1 MSHKHTVISPANI
14 AFVKYWGALD
24 LERAIPVQ
32 PSISMTLRNAVSHTT
47 VEASDA
53 SGPDEVL
60 MAAADGT
67 LAPAPQAFQERI
79 LPHLERLRQ
88 RAGHTAALKLAT
100 RNSFPSAAG
109 IASSASGFSA
119 LTLATA
125 GALGLDLSPQEA
137 SVLARLSGS
146 GSASRSVM
154 GGYVEW
160 PVSAAGKERS
170 DGDSGATEL
179 EAAAAQ
185 IADAGHWRL
194 ADVIVLVETGPKD
207 VSSLGGHRRATT
219 SPHFS
224 RRQELVPQRL
234 EAVREAIRRRDLEAL
249 GPVVE
254 EEAIELH
261 LVTMSSQP
269 PIFYW
274 QPATLAVM
282 AAVRRLRGEGLSAW
296 YTMDAGAN
304 VHVICAE
311 ADAAAVAS
319 ELQSVPGVRGILPDG
334 VGAGPRVSD
343 EHLF

>member
-1 MSHKHTVISPANI
+1 VSHKHTVISPANI
-14 AFVKYWGALD
+14 AFVKYWGARD

-47 VEASDA
+47 VEAADA

-60 MAAADGT
+60 MAAEDGT
-67 LAPAPQAFQERI
+67 LAPAPTAFQDRI

-88 RAGHTAALKLAT
+88 RAGSTAALKVAT

-125 GALGLDLSPQEA
+125 GALGLELSPGEA

-160 PVSAAGKERS
+160 PVSP
-170 DGDSGATEL
+170 DDTDD
-179 EAAAAQ
+179 EAAAGQ
-185 IADAGHWRL
+185 IADAGHWKL

-207 VSSLGGHRRATT
+207 VSSLGGHQRATT

-224 RRQELVPQRL
+224 RRQELLPQRL
-234 EAVREAIRRRDLEAL
+234 ETVREAILRRDLAVL

-254 EEAIELH
+254 EEAVELH
-261 LVTMSSQP
+261 LITMSSKP

-282 AAVRRLRGEGLSAW
+282 EAVRRLRAQGLSAW

-304 VHVICAE
+304 VHVICE
-311 ADAAAVAS
+311 ESNAAAVAT
-319 ELQSVPGVRGILPDG
+319 ELRSVPGVRGILPDG
-334 VGAGPRVSD
+334 VGPGPQVSD

>member
-1 MSHKHTVISPANI
+1 MSQKHTVISPANI
-14 AFVKYWGALD
+14 AFVKYWGARD

-60 MAAADGT
+60 VAAEDGT
-67 LAPAPQAFQERI
+67 LAPAPPAFQERI

-88 RAGHTAALKLAT
+88 RAGSTAALKVAT

-125 GALGLDLSPQEA
+125 GALGLHLEPREA

-160 PVSAAGKERS
+160 PVASHGEES
-170 DGDSGATEL
+170 D

-185 IADAGHWRL
+185 IADAGHWQL

-219 SPHFS
+219 SPHFA
-224 RRQELVPQRL
+224 RRQELLPGRL
-234 EAVREAIRRRDLEAL
+234 EAVRDAIRRRDLDAL

-254 EEAIELH
+254 EEAVELH
-261 LVTMSSQP
+261 LITMSSKP

-282 AAVRRLRGEGLSAW
+282 EAVRRLREEGLSAW

-304 VHVICAE
+304 VHVICEETA
-311 ADAAAVAS
+311 AAAVAS
-319 ELQSVPGVRGILPDG
+319 ELRGVPGVRGILPDG

-343 EHLF
+343 EDLF